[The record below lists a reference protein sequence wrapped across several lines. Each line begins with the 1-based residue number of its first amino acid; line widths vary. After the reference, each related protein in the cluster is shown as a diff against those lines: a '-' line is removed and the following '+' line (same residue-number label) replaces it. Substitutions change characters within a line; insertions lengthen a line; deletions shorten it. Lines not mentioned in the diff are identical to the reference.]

1 MPEDTLAT
9 VWLILSRLLWYAGG
23 LGVVGACA
31 FRLVV
36 ARSGDRQPRDLER
49 TATAVGLVAGV
60 VLLAGAL
67 GRLYAQAYAWF
78 GIDEPITARLLLEVA
93 ADMPPWSTG
102 WMAQAFVAVASVAA
116 LGAARGGSR
125 LAWMP
130 ACLAAVAVAATTPLT
145 GHAVAQPRWY
155 VLPVA
160 LQAVHVVGA
169 GVWIGGLF
177 VMLVVIA
184 RRSAHEA
191 TRAAAMVHAFS
202 PIALTGAGLV
212 VAAGVATAFLYLG
225 APSDLWSTAY
235 GRALLVKTAGF
246 AGVATMGFFNWRHV
260 RPQLTHGAGV
270 ALLARTGTIELVLA
284 ALVLGLTA
292 VLVGLPQP
300 GG

>member
-1 MPEDTLAT
+1 MPEDTLAS

-36 ARSGDRQPRDLER
+36 ARSGDRRPRDLER

-116 LGAARGGSR
+116 LGAARRGSR
-125 LAWMP
+125 LAWML
-130 ACLAAVAVAATTPLT
+130 ACLSGVAVAASAPLT

-155 VLPVA
+155 LLPVT
-160 LQAVHVVGA
+160 LQAVHVLGA

-184 RRSAHEA
+184 RRGANDA
-191 TRAAAMVHAFS
+191 PRVAAMVHAFS
-202 PIALTGAGLV
+202 PLALAGAGLV
-212 VAAGVATAFLYLG
+212 VSAGVATAFLYLD
-225 APSDLWSTAY
+225 APGDLWSTTY
-235 GRALLVKTAGF
+235 GRTLLVKTASF
-246 AGVATMGFFNWRHV
+246 AGIAMMGFFNWQHV
-260 RPQLTHGAGV
+260 RPQLRDRAGV
-270 ALLARTGTIELVLA
+270 ALLRRTGTFELVLA